1 MLQCWSTVTFCLGWG
16 CLAWQSDLGKVWNY
30 CNYLKI
36 LKVYGVSAKE
46 DRKKKCNEVLEGWI
60 RRDRERKLT
69 KQHGYQE
76 EFIDITQRNN
86 LIPASITLN
95 LTGKKLVYTIYIHTQ
110 WRKGKLDSACKK
122 GFRKIPGSFCC
133 LSSPG
138 FSEIQDLLGTLIQI
152 YAKLNMI
159 TFVYYCLFNYKLCSE
174 KKKRYF
180 WRPVRSC

>member
-95 LTGKKLVYTIYIHTQ
+95 LTGKKWVYTIYIHTHSEEKANWTQ
-110 WRKGKLDSACKK
+110 LVRKDSERSQEAFVVYHLQVSLK
-122 GFRKIPGSFCC
+122 FRIFWEHSFKFMQ
-133 LSSPG
+133 SW
-138 FSEIQDLLGTLIQI
+138 I
-152 YAKLNMI
+152 
-159 TFVYYCLFNYKLCSE
+159 
-174 KKKRYF
+174 
-180 WRPVRSC
+180 W